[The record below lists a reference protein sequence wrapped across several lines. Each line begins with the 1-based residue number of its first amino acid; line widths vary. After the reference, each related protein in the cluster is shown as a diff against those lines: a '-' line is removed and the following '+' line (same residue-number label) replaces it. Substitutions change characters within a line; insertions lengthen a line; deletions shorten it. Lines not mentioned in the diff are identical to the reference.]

1 MSIRSEIRAA
11 LVDGPKSV
19 DELMLILPSRETT
32 DRARLSNNMSVLATE
47 QKVRRCGLS
56 DEGKPLYQLEPG
68 MWPGKEAAG
77 DPADQTAAKATTEAA
92 PPAKRG
98 RKTKAAT
105 QSTTRKGRKPATPRK
120 AAKGTKPAPA
130 RTPSPAR
137 AQRPDA
143 KAARKPARGKA
154 AGKRARQPAAALDLS
169 GVTDQAQAMRL
180 SAAWRRREFDVVSN
194 LGANQQRVGGSHYRA
209 LDPQPWDVIV
219 AWDLGFLAGNVI
231 KYVARAGRKGDNER
245 DLVEDL
251 RKARHY
257 LDKLLELKVRD
268 AAF

>member
-32 DRARLSNNMSVLATE
+32 DRARLSNNMSVLANE
-47 QKVRRCGLS
+47 AKVRRCGLS
-56 DEGKPLYQLEPG
+56 DDGKPLYQLEPS
-68 MWPGKEAAG
+68 MWPAKEAAG
-77 DPADQTAAKATTEAA
+77 DPADQTAAEATTEAA

-98 RKTKAAT
+98 RKAKAEASGT
-105 QSTTRKGRKPATPRK
+105 IRKGRKPATARK

-143 KAARKPARGKA
+143 KAARKPARGEA

-169 GVTDQAQAMRL
+169 HPTQANPTAGIMASLGIDATRTRGELIAAACEAAMF
-180 SAAWRRREFDVVSN
+180 ADW
-194 LGANQQRVGGSHYRA
+194 
-209 LDPQPWDVIV
+209 
-219 AWDLGFLAGNVI
+219 LAGRSSA
-231 KYVARAGRKGDNER
+231 KPR
-245 DLVEDL
+245 DLV
-251 RKARHY
+251 
-257 LDKLLELKVRD
+257 D
-268 AAF
+268 AAMICGMRAATLRALALLAVDTSR